1 MLEAKTFFLSE
12 DNRAMWA
19 KAGTTFPGEKLNQ
32 VVTRTLA
39 DLPKNRDLVD
49 FYEIRRTDV
58 PTAFDALLKLQ
69 NTGAASR
76 YIEIDEQ
83 ELREV
88 LRVEVRLMD
97 AIMLALALLL
107 DVILSML
114 LPSTSTSTSTNA
126 SGKPPL
132 AATPV
137 ALEIKPY
144 MPSWKRHQQRIGYDE
159 PTL

>member
-83 ELREV
+83 EFREV
-88 LRVEVRLMD
+88 LRVEVTLMD

-137 ALEIKPY
+137 APEIRTY
-144 MPSWKRHQQRIGYDE
+144 VPSWKRHQQRIGYGE

>member
-1 MLEAKTFFLSE
+1 MLEENILSLSE
-12 DNRAMWA
+12 DNRVMWA
-19 KAGTTFPGEKLNQ
+19 KAGATFPGEKLNQ
-32 VVTRTLA
+32 VVTRALA
-39 DLPKNRDLVD
+39 DLQKNRVLVD

-58 PTAFDALLKLQ
+58 PAAFDALLKLQ

-76 YIEIDEQ
+76 YIETDET
-83 ELREV
+83 EFREI
-88 LRVEVRLMD
+88 LRVEVTLMD

-107 DVILSML
+107 DVILGML
-114 LPSTSTSTSTNA
+114 SPSANASTNA

-137 ALEIKPY
+137 APEIRTY
-144 MPSWKRHQQRIGYDE
+144 VPSWKRHQQRIGYGE

>member
-1 MLEAKTFFLSE
+1 MLEAKTLVLSE
-12 DNRAMWA
+12 DNCVMWA

-39 DLPKNRDLVD
+39 DLPKNRALVD

-83 ELREV
+83 EFREV
-88 LRVEVRLMD
+88 LRVEVTLMD

-114 LPSTSTSTSTNA
+114 LPSANVSTNA

-144 MPSWKRHQQRIGYDE
+144 VPSWKRHQQRISYDE

>member
-1 MLEAKTFFLSE
+1 MLEAKTFVLSE
-12 DNRAMWA
+12 NNRVMWA
-19 KAGTTFPGEKLNQ
+19 KAGTTFPGEKLNE

-58 PTAFDALLKLQ
+58 PAAFDALLKLQ

-76 YIEIDEQ
+76 YIETDEH
-83 ELREV
+83 EFREV
-88 LRVEVRLMD
+88 LRVEVTLMD

-107 DVILSML
+107 DVILGML
-114 LPSTSTSTSTNA
+114 SPSATTSTN
-126 SGKPPL
+126 SSDKPPL
-132 AATPV
+132 AVTPAV
-137 ALEIKPY
+137 PEIKPY
-144 MPSWKRHQQRIGYDE
+144 VPSWKRHQQRIGYDE

>member
-1 MLEAKTFFLSE
+1 MLEENILSLSE
-12 DNRAMWA
+12 DNRVMWA
-19 KAGTTFPGEKLNQ
+19 KAGATFPGEKLNQ

-83 ELREV
+83 EFREV
-88 LRVEVRLMD
+88 LRVEVTLMD